1 MILNTWDRYLRAL
14 MNAANGHCITL
25 SFDEG
30 KIDFISS
37 TQITDFPAKT
47 QTIFGHRIAVDD
59 PVEIVCKKIY
69 FRGDRASPRD
79 IFDLSVLY
87 ESNRREDLITAMA
100 RYPDKINQFV
110 SKFKKDLLNPNIEPY
125 SATYSGSLLPD
136 GEKFIGKEF
145 SICQKLIQELE
156 RAL

>member
-1 MILNTWDRYLRAL
+1 MILNTWERYLRAL
-14 MNAANGHCITL
+14 MNAANRHCPIMRTATVL
-25 SFDEG
+25 RCPFDEG

-37 TQITDFPAKT
+37 TQITDFPAKI

-69 FRGDRASPRD
+69 FRGDRAYPRD

-110 SKFKKDLLNPNIEPY
+110 SKFKRID
-125 SATYSGSLLPD
+125 
-136 GEKFIGKEF
+136 
-145 SICQKLIQELE
+145 
-156 RAL
+156 